1 MTTRQ
6 VDAAEALQPSPAPT
20 APPPAGHGL
29 RTLLRHLRPQRSWLL
44 AALVL
49 GLLGAGASLAQPL
62 LVMRVIDDLG
72 GATTGVV
79 LALAGLFL
87 GSAVLGGVQGYL
99 LQRSGEG
106 VVLDLRRR
114 LIAHLLH
121 LPLREHDRLRTG
133 DLLARAGTDTALL
146 REVVSSGVVEALVG
160 AVGLAGSVL
169 MMVLIDP
176 AMFLLVLGVVAVAA
190 TLVGM
195 ALSGIRAAAEEAQ
208 DRVGEMT
215 ADLDRALGAIRT
227 VLASRAR
234 GRESAGIQARAE
246 AAYRAGIRT
255 AKLDSV
261 VSPVMSAAA
270 HGSFLLV
277 LGVGGARVAGGTLAL
292 GELVA
297 FLLYLTMLVAPLV
310 SVLQAA
316 ASVQRGLGALH
327 RVHEVLDLPRE
338 PDDGPPAPN
347 PTASRAA
354 ELVISD
360 VSFGYT
366 EDRPVLRE
374 VSLTVP
380 AYSRTAL
387 VGPSGTGKSTLFA
400 LVERFYDPDSGTIS
414 LDGRDLRGIR
424 PHELRARI
432 GYVEQEAPVLW
443 GSLRANLCYAAPD
456 TDEAELWRV
465 LRTTNLT
472 DLVERLPEGLDSEV
486 GERGVRLS
494 GGERQ
499 RVAIARALLCRP
511 ELLLLD
517 EPTAQM
523 DAENEAMLT
532 ATVRRVARSSTV
544 VVIAHRLST
553 VRDVEQIAVLD
564 RGRVVATGR
573 HEELLSTSPLYRRL
587 AGQLV

>member
-1 MTTRQ
+1 MTTHR
-6 VDAAEALQPSPAPT
+6 VGADVAEVGR
-20 APPPAGHGL
+20 PPAADSSGGHGL
-29 RTLLRHLRPQRSWLL
+29 RALLRHLRPQRSSLV
-44 AALVL
+44 AALGL
-49 GLLGAGASLAQPL
+49 GLVGAGASLAQPL
-62 LVMRVIDDLG
+62 LVMRLLDDIG
-72 GATTGVV
+72 GQVTWVV

-87 GSAVLGGVQGYL
+87 GGAVLSAAQGFL

-106 VVLDLRRR
+106 VVLGLRRR
-114 LIAHLLH
+114 LISHLLH

-133 DLLARAGTDTALL
+133 DLLARAGTDTTLL

-160 AVGLAGSVL
+160 AVGLGGSVL
-169 MMVLIDP
+169 LMILID
-176 AMFLLVLGVVAVAA
+176 ATMFLLVLGAVVAAA
-190 TLVGM
+190 ALAGT

-234 GRESAGIQARAE
+234 GRESARIQARAE
-246 AAYRAGIRT
+246 AAYRAGVRT

-270 HGSFLLV
+270 NGSFLLV
-277 LGVGGARVAGGTLAL
+277 LGVGGARVAGGTLDL

-297 FLLYLTMLVAPLV
+297 FLLYLTMLVSPLV
-310 SVLQAA
+310 MLLQAA
-316 ASVQRGLGALH
+316 TSVQRGLGALRRIH
-327 RVHEVLDLPRE
+327 AVLDLPRE
-338 PDDGPPAPN
+338 PDDGVPAPPPAMP
-347 PTASRAA
+347 RGA
-354 ELVISD
+354 ELVVGD
-360 VSFGYT
+360 VSFGYSG
-366 EDRPVLRE
+366 DRSVLRG

-380 AYSRTAL
+380 AYSRAAL
-387 VGPSGTGKSTLFA
+387 VGMSGAGKSTLFA
-400 LVERFYDPDSGTIS
+400 LIERFYEPDSGTIT
-414 LDGRDLRGIR
+414 LGGRDLRTM
-424 PHELRARI
+424 PVHELRSRI
-432 GYVEQEAPVLW
+432 GYVQQEAPVLW

-456 TDEAELWRV
+456 TTEAELWNV
-465 LRTTNLT
+465 LRMTNLT
-472 DLVERLPEGLDSEV
+472 DLVERLPDGLDSEV
-486 GERGVRLS
+486 GDRGVRLS

-532 ATVRRVARSSTV
+532 ATVRGVALRSTV
-544 VVIAHRLST
+544 LVIAHRLST

-573 HEELLSTSPLYRRL
+573 HEELLGTSPLYRRL
-587 AGQLV
+587 AGRLV